1 MLGVDS
7 VVATLLVEQAGE
19 GEETVGLADLA
30 RGVEQELL
38 LPGNELA
45 DLLEVDADEKRQ
57 AVVVGAVD
65 HVERAASRRP

>member
-1 MLGVDS
+1 MGVDS
-7 VVATLLVEQAGE
+7 VVAILLVEQAGE

-65 HVERAASRRP
+65 

>member
-1 MLGVDS
+1 M
-7 VVATLLVEQAGE
+7 VATLLVEQVSE

-65 HVERAASRRP
+65 